1 MDIYPVYLLNIVLII
16 VIVRIS
22 LLMNDDNKHHLA
34 YLILHFVFQLIST
47 LNISIYSLFEVR
59 APMVLIS
66 IGRVFAFIFFYLF
79 IDSIMKKVKSK
90 MNVLYLIPALFLI
103 LFNYLNSLGIQLG
116 DFTHNQ
122 VPSENILGF
131 FIEDFIGKGDLF
143 LMNSLN
149 TLFFTF
155 LIFSVFFKLKKTETM
170 NLKKKGI
177 ISDFVIY
184 YYVPISITS
193 ISTLIVISLFLQNII
208 IPYLETIIK
217 LIAIFTLLILVIK
230 PKLIRRLA
238 SIKNIEEG
246 DDDLVRVF
254 EKITDYFRTYNN
266 YKDSN
271 FVPAN
276 IAVDLGLSNELI
288 RGSIKKFSNMTVP
301 LYINSHRVEFACKLI
316 REGYLKTY
324 SMDAIA
330 GKSGFNS
337 QKNFNRVFKIIKSC
351 TPSEYKSL
359 NQREKTERKKGM

>member
-1 MDIYPVYLLNIVLII
+1 MDIYPVYLLNVVIII
-16 VIVRIS
+16 VIARIS
-22 LLMNDDNKHHLA
+22 FIMNYANKHHLV
-34 YLILHFVFQLIST
+34 YLIFHFIFQLVST
-47 LNISIYSLFEVR
+47 LNITMYSLFEVR
-59 APMVLIS
+59 APIVLIS

-79 IDSIMKKVKSK
+79 INSIMKMVKTKV
-90 MNVLYLIPALFLI
+90 NVLYLIPALFLI
-103 LFNYLNSLGIQLG
+103 FFNYINSLGIQLG
-116 DFTHNQ
+116 DFTHSQ

-131 FIEDFIGKGDLF
+131 FIEDFIGKGDVF

-170 NLKKKGI
+170 NLKNKRI
-177 ISDFVIY
+177 ISDFVTY

-193 ISTLIVISLFLQNII
+193 ISTLIVIYLFLQNIKV
-208 IPYLETIIK
+208 PYLVTIIK

-230 PKLIRRLA
+230 PKLIIRLA
-238 SIKNIEEG
+238 SIKNMEEG
-246 DDDLVRVF
+246 DDDLDRAF
-254 EKITDYFRTYNN
+254 EEITDYFGTYSK

-324 SMDAIA
+324 SMDALA
-330 GKSGFNS
+330 EKSGFSS

-359 NQREKTERKKGM
+359 N

>member
-1 MDIYPVYLLNIVLII
+1 
-16 VIVRIS
+16 
-22 LLMNDDNKHHLA
+22 
-34 YLILHFVFQLIST
+34 
-47 LNISIYSLFEVR
+47 
-59 APMVLIS
+59 
-66 IGRVFAFIFFYLF
+66 
-79 IDSIMKKVKSK
+79 
-90 MNVLYLIPALFLI
+90 
-103 LFNYLNSLGIQLG
+103 
-116 DFTHNQ
+116 

-131 FIEDFIGKGDLF
+131 FIEDFIGKGDIF

-155 LIFSVFFKLKKTETM
+155 LIFSVYFELKKTETIDI
-170 NLKKKGI
+170 KKKGI

-193 ISTLIVISLFLQNII
+193 ISTLIVISLYLRNII
-208 IPYLETIIK
+208 VPYSITIIK

-238 SIKNIEEG
+238 SIKNMEES

-254 EKITDYFRTYNN
+254 NEITNYFRTYNK
-266 YKDSN
+266 YKDPD

-276 IAVDLGLSNELI
+276 IAVDLGLRNELI
-288 RGSIKKFSNMTVP
+288 RSSIKKFSNMTVP

-316 REGYLKTY
+316 REGYLNTY

-330 GKSGFNS
+330 EKSGFSS

-359 NQREKTERKKGM
+359 N

>member
-1 MDIYPVYLLNIVLII
+1 M
-16 VIVRIS
+16 
-22 LLMNDDNKHHLA
+22 
-34 YLILHFVFQLIST
+34 
-47 LNISIYSLFEVR
+47 
-59 APMVLIS
+59 
-66 IGRVFAFIFFYLF
+66 
-79 IDSIMKKVKSK
+79 
-90 MNVLYLIPALFLI
+90 
-103 LFNYLNSLGIQLG
+103 
-116 DFTHNQ
+116 
-122 VPSENILGF
+122 PSENILGF
-131 FIEDFIGKGDLF
+131 FIEDFIGKGDVF

-155 LIFSVFFKLKKTETM
+155 LIFSVYFELKKTETIDI
-170 NLKKKGI
+170 KKKGI

-193 ISTLIVISLFLQNII
+193 ISTLIVISLYLRNII
-208 IPYLETIIK
+208 LPYSITIIK

-238 SIKNIEEG
+238 SIKNMEES

-254 EKITDYFRTYNN
+254 NEITNYFRTYNK
-266 YKDSN
+266 YKDPD

-276 IAVDLGLSNELI
+276 IAVDLGLRNELI
-288 RGSIKKFSNMTVP
+288 RSSIKKFSNMTVP

-330 GKSGFNS
+330 EKSGFSS

-359 NQREKTERKKGM
+359 N

>member
-1 MDIYPVYLLNIVLII
+1 MEIYPVYLLNIVLLI
-16 VIVRIS
+16 VIFRIS
-22 LLMNDDNKHHLA
+22 FLMNDDNKHHLA

-47 LNISIYSLFEVR
+47 LNITMYSLFEVR
-59 APMVLIS
+59 APIVLIS

-79 IDSIMKKVKSK
+79 INSIMKMVKSK

-103 LFNYLNSLGIQLG
+103 FFNYLNSLGIQLG

-143 LMNSLN
+143 LMNSFN
-149 TLFFTF
+149 TLFLTF
-155 LIFSVFFKLKKTETM
+155 LIFSVFFNLKKTETID
-170 NLKKKGI
+170 LKKKGI

-193 ISTLIVISLFLQNII
+193 ISTLIVISLYLQNII
-208 IPYLETIIK
+208 MPYLIIIIK

-238 SIKNIEEG
+238 SIKNMEEG

-254 EKITDYFRTYNN
+254 EEITDYFKTYRK

-276 IAVDLGLSNELI
+276 IAVDLGLTNELI
-288 RGSIKKFSNMTVP
+288 RGSIRKFSHMTVP

-324 SMDAIA
+324 SMDALA
-330 GKSGFNS
+330 EKSGFSS

-359 NQREKTERKKGM
+359 N

>member
-22 LLMNDDNKHHLA
+22 LLINEDNKHHLT
-34 YLILHFVFQLIST
+34 YLIFHFIFQLIST
-47 LNISIYSLFEVR
+47 LNISIYSLFDLKV
-59 APMVLIS
+59 PIVLVS
-66 IGRVFAFIFFYLF
+66 IGRVLSFIFFYLF
-79 IDSIMKKVKSK
+79 IKSILEMVKSK
-90 MNVLYLIPALFLI
+90 MTVLYLIPILLLI
-103 LFNYLNSLGIQLG
+103 LFNHLNGLGIRLL

-122 VPSENILGF
+122 VPSKNILGF
-131 FIEDFIGKGDLF
+131 FISDFVGKGDLF
-143 LMNSLN
+143 FMNSLN

-170 NLKKKGI
+170 DLKKKGI
-177 ISDFVIY
+177 ISDFVIC

-193 ISTLIVISLFLQNII
+193 ISTLIVIFLYLQNII
-208 IPYLETIIK
+208 IPHLITIIK

-238 SIKNIEEG
+238 SIKNMEEG
-246 DDDLVRVF
+246 DDDLVKVF
-254 EKITDYFRTYNN
+254 EEITDYFTTYNK

-276 IAVDLGLSNELI
+276 IAVDLGLRNELI
-288 RGSIKKFSNMTVP
+288 RSSIKKFSNMTVP

-330 GKSGFNS
+330 EKSGFSS
-337 QKNFNRVFKIIKSC
+337 QKNFNRVFKLIKTC
-351 TPSEYKSL
+351 TPSEYKNL
-359 NQREKTERKKGM
+359 N

>member
-22 LLMNDDNKHHLA
+22 FLINNDNKHHLV
-34 YLILHFVFQLIST
+34 YLIFHFIFQLIST
-47 LNISIYSLFEVR
+47 LNITMYSLFEVR
-59 APMVLIS
+59 APIVLIS

-103 LFNYLNSLGIQLG
+103 LFNYLNSLGIQLV

-131 FIEDFIGKGDLF
+131 FIKDFIGKGDLF

-170 NLKKKGI
+170 DLKKKGI

-184 YYVPISITS
+184 YYLPISITS

-208 IPYLETIIK
+208 IPYLITIIK

-238 SIKNIEEG
+238 SIKNMEQS

-254 EKITDYFRTYNN
+254 DEITNYFRDFNK

-276 IAVDLGLSNELI
+276 IAVDLGLRNELI
-288 RGSIKKFSNMTVP
+288 RSSIKKFSNMTVP
-301 LYINSHRVEFACKLI
+301 LYINSHRVAFACKLI

-330 GKSGFNS
+330 EKSGFSS
-337 QKNFNRVFKIIKSC
+337 QKNFNRVFKLIKSC
-351 TPSEYKSL
+351 TPSEYKNL
-359 NQREKTERKKGM
+359 NKRKKRE

>member
-22 LLMNDDNKHHLA
+22 FLINDNNKHHLVH
-34 YLILHFVFQLIST
+34 LIFHFVFQLIST
-47 LNISIYSLFEVR
+47 LNITMYSLFEVR
-59 APMVLIS
+59 APIVLIS

-79 IDSIMKKVKSK
+79 INSIMKMVKSK

-103 LFNYLNSLGIQLG
+103 FFNYLNSLGIQLG

-131 FIEDFIGKGDLF
+131 FIEDFIGKGDIF

-155 LIFSVFFKLKKTETM
+155 LIFSVYFELKKTETIDI
-170 NLKKKGI
+170 KKKGI

-193 ISTLIVISLFLQNII
+193 ISTLIVISLYLRNII
-208 IPYLETIIK
+208 VPYSITIIK

-238 SIKNIEEG
+238 SIKNMEES

-254 EKITDYFRTYNN
+254 NEITNYFRTYNK
-266 YKDSN
+266 YKDPD

-276 IAVDLGLSNELI
+276 IAVDLGLRNELI
-288 RGSIKKFSNMTVP
+288 RSSIKKFSNMTVP

-330 GKSGFNS
+330 EKSGFSS

-359 NQREKTERKKGM
+359 N

>member
-301 LYINSHRVEFACKLI
+301 LYINSHRVNLHA
-316 REGYLKTY
+316 
-324 SMDAIA
+324 
-330 GKSGFNS
+330 N
-337 QKNFNRVFKIIKSC
+337 
-351 TPSEYKSL
+351 
-359 NQREKTERKKGM
+359 

>member
-1 MDIYPVYLLNIVLII
+1 MDIYPVYLLNIVLLI
-16 VIVRIS
+16 VIFRVS
-22 LLMNDDNKHHLA
+22 FLMNDYNKHHLA
-34 YLILHFVFQLIST
+34 YLLLHFVFQLIST
-47 LNISIYSLFEVR
+47 LNISIYSLFDVK
-59 APMVLIS
+59 APIVFIS

-79 IDSIMKKVKSK
+79 MRSITEMVKSR
-90 MNVLYLIPALFLI
+90 MTFLYLIPILLLI
-103 LFNYLNSLGIQLG
+103 FFNYLNHLGIKLL

-155 LIFSVFFKLKKTETM
+155 LIFSVYFKLKKTET
-170 NLKKKGI
+170 LDIKKKGV
-177 ISDFVIY
+177 ISDFLIY

-193 ISTLIVISLFLQNII
+193 ISTLIVISLYLRNIMV
-208 IPYLETIIK
+208 PYSITIIK

-230 PKLIRRLA
+230 PKLIRKLA
-238 SIKNIEEG
+238 SIKNMEES
-246 DDDLVRVF
+246 DDDLARVF
-254 EKITDYFRTYNN
+254 DEITNYFRTYNK
-266 YKDSN
+266 YKDPD

-276 IAVDLGLSNELI
+276 IAVDLGLRNELI
-288 RGSIKKFSNMTVP
+288 RSSIKKFSNMTVP

-316 REGYLKTY
+316 REGYLNTY

-330 GKSGFNS
+330 EKSGFSS

-359 NQREKTERKKGM
+359 N

>member
-1 MDIYPVYLLNIVLII
+1 MDIYPVYLLNIVLLI
-16 VIVRIS
+16 VIFRVS
-22 LLMNDDNKHHLA
+22 FLMNDYNKHHLA
-34 YLILHFVFQLIST
+34 YLLLHFVFQLIST
-47 LNISIYSLFEVR
+47 LNISIYSLFDVK
-59 APMVLIS
+59 APIVFIS

-79 IDSIMKKVKSK
+79 MRSITEMVKSR
-90 MNVLYLIPALFLI
+90 MTFLYLIPILLLI
-103 LFNYLNSLGIQLG
+103 FFNYLNHLGIKLL

-155 LIFSVFFKLKKTETM
+155 LIFSVYFKLMKTET
-170 NLKKKGI
+170 LDIKKKGV
-177 ISDFVIY
+177 ISDFLIY

-193 ISTLIVISLFLQNII
+193 ISTLIVISLYLRNIMV
-208 IPYLETIIK
+208 PYSITIIK

-230 PKLIRRLA
+230 PKLIRKLA
-238 SIKNIEEG
+238 SIKNMEES
-246 DDDLVRVF
+246 DDDLARVF
-254 EKITDYFRTYNN
+254 DEITNYFRTYNK
-266 YKDSN
+266 YKDPD

-276 IAVDLGLSNELI
+276 IAVDLGLRNELI
-288 RGSIKKFSNMTVP
+288 RSSIRKFSNMTVP

-330 GKSGFNS
+330 EKSGFSS
-337 QKNFNRVFKIIKSC
+337 QKNFNRVFKLINSC
-351 TPSEYKSL
+351 TPSEYKNL
-359 NQREKTERKKGM
+359 N

>member
-1 MDIYPVYLLNIVLII
+1 MDIYPVYLLNIVLLI
-16 VIVRIS
+16 VIFRVS
-22 LLMNDDNKHHLA
+22 FLMNDYNKHHLA
-34 YLILHFVFQLIST
+34 YLLLHFVFQLIST
-47 LNISIYSLFEVR
+47 LNISIYSLFDVK
-59 APMVLIS
+59 APIVFIS

-79 IDSIMKKVKSK
+79 MRSITEMVKSR
-90 MNVLYLIPALFLI
+90 MTFLYLIPILLLI
-103 LFNYLNSLGIQLG
+103 FFNYLNHLGIKLL

-131 FIEDFIGKGDLF
+131 FIEDFIGKGDVF

-155 LIFSVFFKLKKTETM
+155 LIFSVYFELKKTETIDI
-170 NLKKKGI
+170 KKKGI

-193 ISTLIVISLFLQNII
+193 ISTLIVISLYLRNIMV
-208 IPYLETIIK
+208 PYSITIIK

-230 PKLIRRLA
+230 PKLIRKLA
-238 SIKNIEEG
+238 SIKNMEES
-246 DDDLVRVF
+246 DDDLARVF
-254 EKITDYFRTYNN
+254 DEITNYFRTYNK
-266 YKDSN
+266 YKDPD

-276 IAVDLGLSNELI
+276 IAVDLGLRNELI
-288 RGSIKKFSNMTVP
+288 RSSIRKFSNMTVP

-330 GKSGFNS
+330 EKSGFSS
-337 QKNFNRVFKIIKSC
+337 QKNFNRVFKLIKSC
-351 TPSEYKSL
+351 TPSEYKNL
-359 NQREKTERKKGM
+359 N